1 MKNLYFSLGSV
12 LVVLLAISAWG
23 DTLYLKNGTRIDGK
37 LTSAT
42 SNSVVIRDNSG
53 VDRTFDVRQLQ
64 RLEFSEDTNA
74 AYSSGGSSSASA
86 GSYQNSSDSS
96 STSSLSSSQNGG
108 TMVVPAG
115 SEISVRTNDSIDSA
129 SAQPGQTFSA
139 QIANDVTGSAGE
151 VLVPKGADAQLVL
164 RQVSSGGTAGSS
176 ELTLDLQSITTGGHT
191 YQVSSEDVQQS
202 SNRGLGKNKRTAT
215 MVGGG
220 AVLGTLLG
228 AIAGGGKGAAIG
240 AVSGAAVGGT
250 AQVLTRGHEVKVPA
264 ETVLTFK
271 LDEPLHLQFA
281 R

>member
-12 LVVLLAISAWG
+12 LVVLVAVSAWG

-37 LTSAT
+37 LKSAT

-53 VDRTFDVRQLQ
+53 VDRTFDVSQLQ
-64 RLEFSEDTNA
+64 RLEFSEDANA
-74 AYSSGGSSSASA
+74 AYSSGGSTGASA
-86 GSYQNSSDSS
+86 GSSQNTSETS
-96 STSSLSSSQNGG
+96 STSSSSQSGG
-108 TMVVPAG
+108 NLIVPTG

-139 QIANDVTGSAGE
+139 QIANDVMGGAGE

-164 RQVSSGGTAGSS
+164 RQVSSGGTTGSS
-176 ELTLDLQSITTGGHT
+176 DLTLDLQSITTGGHT

-240 AVSGAAVGGT
+240 AISGAAAGGT

-271 LDEPLHLQFA
+271 LDEPLHLQLA